1 MVVSLTM
8 FATLAMCV
16 LMGLL
21 AGWLA
26 GSVTK
31 AGGYGRR
38 GDIVL
43 GLIGSLGAGG
53 FLWALGASHELAAVA
68 LVAFVGAAILI
79 VLQRTVWPLPLLSG
93 WPRGR

>member
-1 MVVSLTM
+1 MSVAM
-8 FATLAMCV
+8 FVLVAMCV

-21 AGWLA
+21 AGGLA

-43 GLIGSLGAGG
+43 GLLGSLGAGG
-53 FLWALGASHELAAVA
+53 FLWTLGASQQLVAVA
-68 LVAFVGAAILI
+68 IVAFVGAAILI
-79 VLQRTVWPLPLLSG
+79 VLQRTVWPLPFLTG
-93 WPRGR
+93 WPRAR

>member
-1 MVVSLTM
+1 MSVAM
-8 FATLAMCV
+8 FVTLAMCV

-21 AGWLA
+21 AGGLA

-43 GLIGSLGAGG
+43 GLLGSLGAGG
-53 FLWALGASHELAAVA
+53 FLWALGASQQLVA
-68 LVAFVGAAILI
+68 LAFVAFGGAAILI
-79 VLQRTVWPLPLLSG
+79 VLQRTVWPLPSLSG

>member
-1 MVVSLTM
+1 MS
-8 FATLAMCV
+8 LAMLGMLV
-16 LMGLL
+16 IWALMGLL

-26 GSVTK
+26 GFVTK

-43 GLIGSLGAGG
+43 GFVGSLGAGG
-53 FLWALGASHELAAVA
+53 FLWGFGGSRELAFVTI
-68 LVAFVGAAILI
+68 VAFVGAALVI
-79 VLQRTVWPLPLLSG
+79 VLQRTVWPLPMLTG